1 MADDLNQALD
11 LPPFPPL
18 RWREFFWAG
27 RVVLNSWAGFQ
38 SRLGAY
44 ASTSPGSAPEGTVRL
59 QIAAPADDP
68 PAPPTA
74 EQVAAYEYLMA
85 HQDAIRDTLVAA
97 IFEEYPRIRHNVLGD
112 GIVDPAD
119 MPELASPDDLKAL
132 VGLAIVHVL
141 RVVKN
146 GVAYT
151 GFEFGCNWDD
161 EHGLGVMMHQGRVV
175 EFPENGVGKVNG
187 ADLASEE
194 WLAEEDANAIE

>member
-1 MADDLNQALD
+1 MADDSNQTLD
-11 LPPFPPL
+11 QPPFPPL
-18 RWREFFWAG
+18 RWREYYWAG
-27 RVVLNSWAGFQ
+27 RVVLSSWAGFQ

-44 ASTSPGSAPEGTVRL
+44 ASASPGSAPEGTVRVR
-59 QIAAPADDP
+59 ITAPSDDP
-68 PAPPTA
+68 PGPPTA
-74 EQVAAYEYLMA
+74 EQVAAYEYLLA
-85 HQDAIRDTLVAA
+85 HQEGLRDTLVAA

-112 GIVDPAD
+112 GIIDPAA
-119 MPELASPDDLKAL
+119 MPELASPDDLKSL
-132 VGLAIVHVL
+132 VGLAAVHIL

-175 EFPENGVGKVNG
+175 EFPENGISKVNG

-194 WLAEEDANAIE
+194 WLAEEDANSVE